1 MYPLRDQLTAGN
13 ALRLRRKNLAK
24 RNRGSLEQ
32 PESIAGAVLS
42 ACFSRPGSA
51 RHRAV
56 LGETEQTAL
65 RLGAALIV
73 GSVLG
78 LNRELHG
85 KAAGLRTHALVCV
98 GSAVSTIIA
107 CGVAAGFAST
117 DLNAVSRV
125 VQGILTGVGFIGA
138 GVILRDPMGH
148 VTGLT
153 TAATIWICAV
163 LGIVC
168 GLGYWS
174 LLGIAAILTT
184 LLLVLGRPVE
194 RLAEKLFH
202 RHATEPPDHSV

>member
-1 MYPLRDQLTAGN
+1 M
-13 ALRLRRKNLAK
+13 LAA
-24 RNRGSLEQ
+24 NEQ
-32 PESIAGAVLS
+32 IV
-42 ACFSRPGSA
+42 
-51 RHRAV
+51 
-56 LGETEQTAL
+56 L
-65 RLGAALIV
+65 RLGAALV
-73 GSVLG
+73 LGSVLG

-85 KAAGLRTHALVCV
+85 KAAGLRTHALVCL
-98 GSAVSTIIA
+98 GAAIATLLGLGPPSGWATI
-107 CGVAAGFAST
+107 
-117 DLNAVSRV
+117 DPNAITRV
-125 VQGILTGVGFIGA
+125 VQGILTGVGFLGA

-174 LLGIAAILTT
+174 LLGTAVVIT
-184 LLLVLGRPVE
+184 LLVLVFGRPME

>member
-1 MYPLRDQLTAGN
+1 MPRTP
-13 ALRLRRKNLAK
+13 AK
-24 RNRGSLEQ
+24 H
-32 PESIAGAVLS
+32 
-42 ACFSRPGSA
+42 RP
-51 RHRAV
+51 V
-56 LGETEQTAL
+56 LGGTEQTAL

-73 GSVLG
+73 GSVFG

-98 GSAVSTIIA
+98 GAAVATII
-107 CGVAAGFAST
+107 GSGIPGGFAST
-117 DLNAVSRV
+117 DQNAITRV

-168 GLGYWS
+168 GLGYWG
-174 LLGIAAILTT
+174 LLGIAAVLTT
-184 LLLVLGRPVE
+184 ILLVLGRPIE

-202 RHATEPPDHSV
+202 KHSTQPPDHSV